1 MKLESDQVCGALFFY
16 GIVYIGFQI
25 GFKYLT
31 DFNQVDGAILFLP
44 GAGVRFWLKGK
55 TYQNNSLVSLD
66 DIGENDNALLC
77 LTDLTV
83 CCRTPYT
90 GIPGYTIGNW
100 YFPSGTRVLSYTANS
115 TTHKQ
120 LEIYRTRGQN
130 LIYLHRKR
138 GGATGIYLCTIP
150 DGAGVYQNITVGL
163 YTADTGE

>member
-1 MKLESDQVCGALFFY
+1 MKLENDQVCGTLFFY

-31 DFNQVDGAILFLP
+31 DFNQVDSGILFLP
-44 GAGVRFWLKGK
+44 GAGVRFWLKGT

-90 GIPGYTIGNW
+90 GIPGYVIGNW
-100 YFPSGTRVLSYTANS
+100 YFPSGTRVLSYTGNS
-115 TTHKQ
+115 TSHEQ
-120 LEIYRTRGQN
+120 WEIYRTRGQN
-130 LIYLHRKR
+130 SIYLHRKR
-138 GGATGIYLCTIP
+138 GGATGIYRCTIP
-150 DGAGVYQNITVGL
+150 DGAGVYQNIAIGL